1 MITTPTKKH
10 FFTLPPT
17 LVDALYEVKRYPG
30 LETLIFFNKVKDL
43 AYELKARYIENCQ
56 MN

>member
-17 LVDALYEVKRYPG
+17 LVDALYAVKRYPG

-43 AYELKARYIENCQ
+43 AQELKARHIENYPT
-56 MN
+56 N